1 MFLIISRPQ
10 NLMPSYEAGFLNKLD
25 LYGYS
30 RKVSPGDDGGAF
42 PFKGVLLRR

>member
-1 MFLIISRPQ
+1 
-10 NLMPSYEAGFLNKLD
+10 MPSYEAGFLNKLD